1 MGENRDI
8 EAVRP
13 WTVAVVCGGSGVGKS
28 TIGRALSVRYGVP
41 LSEVDDIMLAIKTI
55 TSPREQPLL
64 HLWDT
69 DPDAL
74 TWSPARIAEHH
85 LAVTDV
91 VLPGIRAVIADH
103 LEFGAPVV
111 LEGSYLTPELV
122 VEFGAEVRAV
132 VLDEPD
138 AERIA
143 ANMRAR
149 EPDWDHIDF
158 RVSVSIATG
167 AMLAARARAIG
178 VPVVPP
184 TPWVDGVARVEAAL
198 LEQGQRPVTGSGAG
212 RRG

>member
-1 MGENRDI
+1 MGENGAKG
-8 EAVRP
+8 EGRP
-13 WTVAVVCGGSGVGKS
+13 WTVAVICGASGVGKS

-41 LSEVDDIMLAIKTI
+41 LGDVDDMITAIKTI

-69 DPDAL
+69 DSDTR
-74 TWSPARIAEHH
+74 TWSPARIADHH

-91 VLPGIRAVIADH
+91 VLPAIRAVIADH
-103 LEFGAPVV
+103 LEFDAPVV
-111 LEGSYLTPELV
+111 LEGDYLAPELV

-138 AERIA
+138 AGQIA

-149 EPDWDHIDF
+149 EPNWDHVDF
-158 RVSVSIATG
+158 RASVSVATG

-178 VPVVPP
+178 VPVLRPS
-184 TPWVDGVARVEAAL
+184 PWADGLERVEAAL
-198 LEQGQRPVTGSGAG
+198 RNPVTVSGAG